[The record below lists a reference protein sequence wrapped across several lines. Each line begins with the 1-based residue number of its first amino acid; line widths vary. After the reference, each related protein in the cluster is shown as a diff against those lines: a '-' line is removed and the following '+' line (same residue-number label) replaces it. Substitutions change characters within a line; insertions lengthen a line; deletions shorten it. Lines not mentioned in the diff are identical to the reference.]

1 MYTNKGEK
9 QLKKDKIST
18 SAKMIFCAGI
28 WDDSLHCF
36 IRPIKIKWIEC
47 LPAGPKRKKM
57 LAAIYSFNLAFC
69 YEIEKLFFINK
80 WKLLS
85 VCALISHNKI
95 KFVFEV
101 EYYLQNKPLI

>member
-1 MYTNKGEK
+1 
-9 QLKKDKIST
+9 
-18 SAKMIFCAGI
+18 
-28 WDDSLHCF
+28 
-36 IRPIKIKWIEC
+36 
-47 LPAGPKRKKM
+47 M

-69 YEIEKLFFINK
+69 YEIEKLLFINK

-85 VCALISHNKI
+85 VCVCALISYNKI

>member
-1 MYTNKGEK
+1 
-9 QLKKDKIST
+9 
-18 SAKMIFCAGI
+18 
-28 WDDSLHCF
+28 
-36 IRPIKIKWIEC
+36 
-47 LPAGPKRKKM
+47 M

-85 VCALISHNKI
+85 VCVCALISYNKI